1 MTYRPDSAPEN
12 LKTIEKV
19 YLRLKNDREVETHI
33 EKIKAHEWVKMVEG
47 ER

>member
-1 MTYRPDSAPEN
+1 MTYMPYSAPEN

-19 YLRLKNDREVETHI
+19 YLRLKNDREVQVQI
-33 EKIKAHEWVKMVEG
+33 EKIKSHPWVKAMEG